1 LLPRACLPLAYL
13 DPTGDAEDQVGSRLF
28 AARVEILEDV
38 EKEDQQ
44 PRVLIAD
51 SVVDG
56 RLHAIERV
64 QIGLYA
70 LCKLCAWVDLYALEG
85 LNALLVKH
93 GPQKRKAVQ
102 GQSTMSQGEWWRPAA
117 TSLDIV
123 DKSNEGSIP
132 GITKPLGA
140 RLCLQRPV
148 QDDRPPSPAIPEVI
162 RPITPKPVEYLL
174 DGSMEQPPQ
183 EPEDIY
189 SMIRLQYQEA
199 LYASKVRLSCY
210 LGPIYVAD
218 YSLRHLWHTLQ
229 RDRYLGLEQPST
241 HVMLLPTATRSL
253 FSIYERTYWSWRR
266 WISSIVRLC
275 LV

>member
-1 LLPRACLPLAYL
+1 MLPRACLPLAYL

-28 AARVEILEDV
+28 AAGVEILEDV
-38 EKEDQQ
+38 EKEDQH
-44 PRVLIAD
+44 PKVLIAG
-51 SVVDG
+51 SAVDG

-70 LCKLCAWVDLYALEG
+70 LCKLCVWVDLHALEG

-93 GPQKRKAVQ
+93 GPQKRKAVH

-123 DKSNEGSIP
+123 YKTNDGSISA
-132 GITKPLGA
+132 ITKPLGA

-148 QDDRPPSPAIPEVI
+148 QDDRSPSPAIPEVI
-162 RPITPKPVEYLL
+162 RPTTPKPVENLL
-174 DGSMEQPPQ
+174 DGSMEQPPRD
-183 EPEDIY
+183 PEDIY

-210 LGPIYVAD
+210 LSPTHVAD
-218 YSLRHLWHTLQ
+218 YSIRHLWHTLQ
-229 RDRYLGLEQPST
+229 KDRCLGLEQPSI
-241 HVMLLPTATRSL
+241 HIVLLPTATRSL
-253 FSIYERTYWSWRR
+253 FSTYERTYWSWRR
-266 WISSIVRLC
+266 WISNIVRLC